1 MQFSFIFVPVVLSF
15 LSHFA
20 GFFFLV
26 AGARGIF
33 ACGWCLV
40 SAAIIVATI
49 LDVVVRSM
57 SIAVTFDETH

>member
-1 MQFSFIFVPVVLSF
+1 MVFSF

-26 AGARGIF
+26 AGACGIF

-40 SAAIIVATI
+40 FAAIAVATI
-49 LDVVVRSM
+49 LDVVVRS
-57 SIAVTFDETH
+57 AVTFDKIH